1 MAVRRVSALAVGALV
16 ISAIFARW
24 DAQAAS
30 FAWIGEMSGLGFD
43 VSRASFWGEPFPFGY
58 RYRPGQCIRFVAVET
73 RNGLRWR
80 KLVVCR

>member
-16 ISAIFARW
+16 ISAIFARG
-24 DAQAAS
+24 DAQAAP
-30 FAWIGEMSGLGFD
+30 FARIGQVSDLGFD

-58 RYRPGQCIRFVAVET
+58 RYRPGQCIRYVPVET

-80 KLVVCR
+80 KIVICR